1 MARLTNIARA
11 VLIVAL
17 IVYTLAALVAL
28 VWTAAAQQELD
39 DGADFWTGEVAGE
52 C

>member
-1 MARLTNIARA
+1 MARLTNIVRA

-17 IVYTLAALVAL
+17 IAYTLATLVAL
-28 VWTAAAQQELD
+28 VWTAAAQELE